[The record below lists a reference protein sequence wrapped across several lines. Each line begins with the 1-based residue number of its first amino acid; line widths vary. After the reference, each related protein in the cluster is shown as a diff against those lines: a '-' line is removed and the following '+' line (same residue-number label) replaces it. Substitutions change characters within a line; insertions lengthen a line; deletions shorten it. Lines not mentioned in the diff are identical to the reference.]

1 MSACSKIE
9 SVLKENLDTS
19 HLEVINESFMHNV
32 EPGADSHVRVIAVS
46 ETFDGLNLVKR
57 HQAIYKLIGE
67 ELAGPIHAITLH
79 TFTADEWQERNES
92 THPSPDCEGG
102 SAQESSD

>member
-9 SVLKENLDTS
+9 SVLKKNLEPS
-19 HLEVINESFMHNV
+19 HLEVINESFLHNV
-32 EPGADSHVRVIAVS
+32 EPGAESHVRVIAVS
-46 ETFDGLNLVKR
+46 EIFDGLNLVKR
-57 HQAIYKLIGE
+57 HQAIYKLIEE

-79 TFTADEWQERNES
+79 TFTAIEWKERNES

-102 SAQESSD
+102 SAKESAN